1 MLSMP
6 SWWRQQ
12 AWVGSTEVLLG
23 FLAAWG
29 LVQGYQSAWIPL
41 GIGLAYA
48 VDAVGVSM
56 MSRHGRAAAI
66 GLAVFTLLCAV
77 SSTVLVFDHRWWL
90 LCMASG
96 GLLAFRDQ
104 QTMHSIAWMPVK
116 ALRRGGS
123 SLMALV
129 SGSVLSMIVLAVFL
143 ICAGFLA
150 MIWNEFPQAIAI
162 CACIFLLPQQI
173 ARMPRKPLS
182 KRCIKQL
189 VVCEKISWLLRL
201 SLFFNAVN
209 FLGRRIVL
217 PIAVIGLASTAEISR
232 EALPLLG
239 GVLGLMGLFG
249 MLARLPFAMGKKSSG
264 EALLAWGARLSL
276 IGWTCIGLGA
286 ALMNE
291 VGLAWVLLL
300 SGWVLLEMTNK
311 TWGTGYM
318 EALRLYSVKGKTS
331 ASRLHRMALQKFMT
345 YKSIGGAI
353 GCGSAALLSPATA
366 PLLVAG
372 FAIGCLWWLENPP
385 REALVVD
392 HNK

>member
-1 MLSMP
+1 MP

-29 LVQGYQSAWIPL
+29 LVQGYTNAWIPL

-48 VDAVGVSM
+48 MDGFGVSLI
-56 MSRHGRAAAI
+56 SRYGRSAAI
-66 GLAVFTLLCAV
+66 GVAVFTLLCALA
-77 SSTVLVFDHRWWL
+77 SASLALDHRWWL
-90 LCMASG
+90 LCMSAG

-104 QTMHSIAWMPVK
+104 QTMHAIAWMPVK

-129 SGSVLSMIVLAVFL
+129 SGSVLSMLVLAVFL
-143 ICAGFLA
+143 LCAGFLA
-150 MIWNEFPQAIAI
+150 MVWNEFPQAIAVGT
-162 CACIFLLPQQI
+162 CIFLLPQQI
-173 ARMPRKPLS
+173 ARMPQKPLS
-182 KRCIKQL
+182 WRCARPL
-189 VVCEKISWLLRL
+189 LVCEKLSWLLRL
-201 SLFFNAVN
+201 NLFFNAVN

-217 PIAVIGLASTAEISR
+217 PIAVIGLASEAEISR

-249 MLARLPFAMGKKSSG
+249 MLARLPFSMGKKSSG
-264 EALLAWGARLSL
+264 EAPLAWGARLSL
-276 IGWTCIGLGA
+276 IGWMCIGLGA
-286 ALMNE
+286 ALMSI
-291 VGLAWVLLL
+291 VGAAWILLL

-318 EALRLYSVKGKTS
+318 EALRLYSVKSRKS

-372 FAIGCLWWLENPP
+372 FAVGCLWWLENPP
-385 REALVVD
+385 KDAVVVD
-392 HNK
+392 HNN